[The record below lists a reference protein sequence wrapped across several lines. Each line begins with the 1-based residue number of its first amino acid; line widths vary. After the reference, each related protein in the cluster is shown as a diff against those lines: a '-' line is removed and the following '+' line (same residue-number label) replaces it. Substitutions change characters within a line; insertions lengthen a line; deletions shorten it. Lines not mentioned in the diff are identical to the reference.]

1 MEYPAWFV
9 AYLTAPMLIPLVAIP
24 HVIVA
29 QFAVGGGF
37 LLADMVRRAYRDD
50 LPEVLDYIR
59 RITRFF
65 ILITVVFGAVT
76 GFGIWWTIG
85 LTSPQTTSVLINI
98 FVFGWAA
105 EWVAFALEIVSA
117 FAFYYLWDRLSP
129 REHMTMGWIY
139 AISAWVSL
147 VLITGITSFMLT
159 TGSWGP
165 DQGFFVAFFNPS
177 FIPQMLAR
185 TGGSLVMAA
194 LWIGFLTSLQ
204 FIEAKPR
211 DLVIRWTSQWALAGM
226 VLILIGG
233 VWYLAV
239 MPEHAHLNLIRAP
252 ILLGMMMLNVAIT
265 VIVIAALGIGFF
277 VGYRWITPPSALLL
291 LLVGFAAVA
300 TGEFVREGA
309 RKPYLIENYVFSPGV
324 RVEDVEHLKRTGFV
338 ANTPWLR
345 SYLEETIQGFE
356 ASKIGQLPEHQKVAV
371 GEGIFRYHCS
381 SCHALVGYN
390 GMIPIVR
397 PWNDMMIRELV
408 KVLHRANPAM
418 PPWMGNEAE
427 KDALTPYLIRLSNSG
442 R

>member
-1 MEYPAWFV
+1 
-9 AYLTAPMLIPLVAIP
+9 
-24 HVIVA
+24 
-29 QFAVGGGF
+29 
-37 LLADMVRRAYRDD
+37 
-50 LPEVLDYIR
+50 
-59 RITRFF
+59 
-65 ILITVVFGAVT
+65 
-76 GFGIWWTIG
+76 
-85 LTSPQTTSVLINI
+85 
-98 FVFGWAA
+98 
-105 EWVAFALEIVSA
+105 
-117 FAFYYLWDRLSP
+117 
-129 REHMTMGWIY
+129 
-139 AISAWVSL
+139 
-147 VLITGITSFMLT
+147 
-159 TGSWGP
+159 
-165 DQGFFVAFFNPS
+165 
-177 FIPQMLAR
+177 
-185 TGGSLVMAA
+185 MAA

-204 FIEAKPR
+204 FIEAKYR

-226 VLILIGG
+226 VLILIGR

-345 SYLEETIQGFE
+345 SYLEETIPGFE